1 MSHCR
6 TRGTNE
12 YGWFLMSLGNAK
24 SHKTSRA
31 LIYIHICF
39 KSFMLSKK
47 HGHRRRTR
55 ARAKHGMTD
64 AELVE
69 FIYQGSNIF
78 VHYIPFQQ
86 PLRVWKCIIAPPKWC
101 AFYYSFLRIL
111 HPHQSPQQH
120 RILHR
125 HTVHDP

>member
-12 YGWFLMSLGNAK
+12 YGWFLMSLCNAK

-39 KSFMLSKK
+39 KSFMLCEK

-64 AELVE
+64 AELIE

-86 PLRVWKCIIAPPKWC
+86 PLRVWKCIIAHLKWC

-111 HPHQSPQQH
+111 HPHRSRQQH
-120 RILHR
+120 RIPHR
-125 HTVHDP
+125 HTVHYP